1 MSFKGQGP
9 ALFRV
14 ARSVGTGLSWTAA
27 LAIAVGGIGLLA
39 PAQAQAGVIP
49 LAPLHAGSFAT
60 GSGADAS
67 FVRINGDWQGST
79 VLWSESQRAFGNGA
93 PDGSYVAI
101 GTQAWGTG
109 LWGRADWAQVQAAA
123 AGQGGVGAPAVLQ
136 QVSGVGSTINY
147 GNSRYN
153 ECYSGTWGTAGLV
166 PMFTPSGPLGDCSD
180 PARGDAMHENWTSHF
195 YGYIR
200 IAEAGLYNFSVL
212 YDDGF
217 FFNLVGAGSQT
228 LGIEQ
233 DFLNPRNR
241 LGFDEDL
248 LLSEGLYA
256 FELGAWNRLAAG
268 VVDLRWARGGS
279 DTPDW
284 TLVPTEN
291 LLPSSAVP
299 EPATAPLLAL
309 ALAGVVGLVR
319 RRASAGRA

>member
-1 MSFKGQGP
+1 MSTSI
-9 ALFRV
+9 R
-14 ARSVGTGLSWTAA
+14 GLSSFRRAWLARALMAMATLAA
-27 LAIAVGGIGLLA
+27 GVADAGIVTLA
-39 PAQAQAGVIP
+39 PQY
-49 LAPLHAGSFAT
+49 AGSFAT

-79 VLWSESQRAFGNGA
+79 VLWSESQRTFGNGA
-93 PDGSYVAI
+93 PGGSFATI
-101 GTQAWGTG
+101 GSQSWGTG

-123 AGQGGVGAPAVLQ
+123 AGQGGAGAPSVLQ
-136 QVSGVGSTINY
+136 QFNGLGSTINY

-153 ECYSGTWGTAGLV
+153 ECYSGTWGAADLV
-166 PMFTPSGPLGDCSD
+166 PMFQPSGPLGDCGD
-180 PARGDAMHENWTSHF
+180 AARGDAMHENWTSHF

-212 YDDGF
+212 FDDGF
-217 FFNLVGAGSQT
+217 FFNLVGAGGQT

-248 LLSEGLYA
+248 LLSEGLYG
-256 FELGAWNRLAAG
+256 FELGSWNRLAAG
-268 VVDLRWARGGS
+268 VVDLRWARGGG

-291 LLPSSAVP
+291 LLPASAVP
-299 EPATAPLLAL
+299 EPATLPLLAM
-309 ALAGVVGLVR
+309 ALAAMVGRVR
-319 RRASAGRA
+319 RRATARRA